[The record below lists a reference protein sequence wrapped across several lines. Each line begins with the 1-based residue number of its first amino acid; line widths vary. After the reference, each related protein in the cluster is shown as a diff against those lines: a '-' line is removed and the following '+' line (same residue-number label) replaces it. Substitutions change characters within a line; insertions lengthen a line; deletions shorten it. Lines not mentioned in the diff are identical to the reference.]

1 MATWHSNTR
10 QEKHALFYHYF
21 ITTDF
26 HICGRQIIR
35 NETLHCSWIEHYIL
49 LLLLLAWKEK
59 SAEALSGIDP
69 SWRGQTNVGWIE
81 IPGSK
86 RWPLCRRFVST
97 RIPSKCFR
105 SNRMQNS
112 APSSVRRWPHIKRRS
127 IIAVLRNK
135 LWIPCLLL
143 NGIVGIKPTVTTPRK
158 IIALV
163 YSIGLRTFVF
173 FSYSNLSSHRF
184 YISWTYQHRK
194 LLINWLAF
202 LLLLLLQRWH
212 DLPKINAHSCGAS
225 RCLAATGASIWFRI
239 SFCAVF
245 FSLLY
250 TSLKRFSRLVPFLPV
265 FFSYKCD
272 DIRNGLHMR
281 IVVRRRRRE

>member
-158 IIALV
+158 IIALF

-173 FSYSNLSSHRF
+173 FFVLKPVLTPVLYFLD
-184 YISWTYQHRK
+184 ISIPQVAYK
-194 LLINWLAF
+194 L
-202 LLLLLLQRWH
+202 
-212 DLPKINAHSCGAS
+212 
-225 RCLAATGASIWFRI
+225 TRI
-239 SFCAVF
+239 SSSSSSALAWFAQDKCSLVWCEQMLSGNRRLHLVPDFILCRF